1 MILVI
6 LLHLCI
12 SLIDAQNNK
21 TKDYGAIAKPH
32 PKGMFMSFIL
42 KLINFD
48 FYTLRK

>member
-1 MILVI
+1 MILAI

-32 PKGMFMSFIL
+32 PKGML
-42 KLINFD
+42 KFNKNHHIRS
-48 FYTLRK
+48 Y